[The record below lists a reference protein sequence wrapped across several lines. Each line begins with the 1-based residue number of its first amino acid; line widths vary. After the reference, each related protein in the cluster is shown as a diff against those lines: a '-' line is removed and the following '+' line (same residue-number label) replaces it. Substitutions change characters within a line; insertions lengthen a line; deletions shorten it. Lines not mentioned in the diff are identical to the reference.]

1 MIRKIVRIVLILS
14 YLVGLNIQLAGVLC
28 CWGKQDLAWAQKL
41 LVMYVI
47 IIRIVLMLGN
57 YIYIYIY
64 ILDLKVFM
72 ALLPYVFFFCGL
84 CICLQS
90 VFLVVSMTGDAMR
103 FINYLRIS

>member
-28 CWGKQDLAWAQKL
+28 CWGKQDLAWTQKL
-41 LVMYVI
+41 LIMYVI
-47 IIRIVLMLGN
+47 IIRIVLMLG
-57 YIYIYIY
+57 YIYIRSESVYGITS
-64 ILDLKVFM
+64 ICV
-72 ALLPYVFFFCGL
+72 FFCGCL
-84 CICLQS
+84 CISLQS